1 MRQWS
6 VLDVSNFYA
15 ALYNATWCNRLQ
27 SHVMLCTALAF
38 WKCAVLC
45 FAVLCCAMT
54 EEQMCIQNECAL
66 CSTRVLLHQEP
77 RRNRLSHA
85 PFSRCVELWPRLSRT
100 ITCDNKDG
108 RWIGH
113 LATLDDGKYKVPVR
127 KSTQP
132 MLVCFVVFLS
142 EQAAPCVRQWDEG

>member
-1 MRQWS
+1 MNVHYAPPEFCCIKSQGGTVYPMHPSADVWS
-6 VLDVSNFYA
+6 FGLVLADIA
-15 ALYNATWCNRLQ
+15 G
-27 SHVMLCTALAF
+27 
-38 WKCAVLC
+38 
-45 FAVLCCAMT
+45 
-54 EEQMCIQNECAL
+54 
-66 CSTRVLLHQEP
+66 
-77 RRNRLSHA
+77 
-85 PFSRCVELWPRLSRT
+85 LSRT

-113 LATLDDGKYKVPVR
+113 LATMDDGKYKVPVR